1 MRMNSSRAALPAAS
15 SCLVSPW
22 GEEANDSRNLIG
34 PTATERDFSA
44 LRQAFRPSGGIARG
58 DDLARLLEDHRC
70 GDFVSLAR
78 FIAQHEIF
86 AFQWRDSF
94 WIPMFQFS
102 LRDLSIREGP
112 HRVLA
117 ELETVFDGWGMAVW
131 FAQRN
136 SWLHEQRPVDLLE
149 SDLDSVLQAACAD
162 RFIANG

>member
-1 MRMNSSRAALPAAS
+1 MYMNPSRAALPATPSARF
-15 SCLVSPW
+15 SPW
-22 GEEANDSRNLIG
+22 GEQANDSRNLIG
-34 PTATERDFSA
+34 PTASEHDFSV
-44 LRQAFRPSGGIARG
+44 LRHAFRPSGGIARG
-58 DDLARLLEDHRC
+58 DDLSRLLEDHRC
-70 GDFVSLAR
+70 GDFISLAR

-94 WIPMFQFS
+94 WIPMFQFD

-117 ELETVFDGWGMAVW
+117 ELESVFDGWSMAVW

-136 SWLHEQRPVDLLE
+136 SWLHGHRPVDLLDA
-149 SDLDSVLQAACAD
+149 DLDSVLQAACAD

>member
-1 MRMNSSRAALPAAS
+1 MHMNQSRAASPAVS
-15 SCLVSPW
+15 STFFSPE
-22 GEEANDSRNLIG
+22 GEAGGETRTDIG
-34 PTATERDFSA
+34 PLATEHDFNA
-44 LRQAFRPSGGIARG
+44 LRHAFRPSGGIARG

-70 GDFVSLAR
+70 GDFISLAR

-94 WIPMFQFS
+94 WIPMFQFD
-102 LRDLSIREGP
+102 LKDLSIREGP

-117 ELETVFDGWGMAVW
+117 ELESVFDGWALAMW

-136 SWLHEQRPVDLLE
+136 WWLHEHRPVDLLE
-149 SDLDSVLQAACAD
+149 SDLDSVLQAARAD